1 MLEAQKIE
9 LSEKTTIP
17 NSSSHH
23 PSSTNSNNF
32 KIPVSVSKYNV
43 NGKVVVPKSSTNK
56 ILSLNEPMSTTAATS
71 SSSSS
76 PAYSPATNNR
86 GNRNVAFSS
95 DTGESSI

>member
-9 LSEKTTIP
+9 LNEKSTNP

-43 NGKVVVPKSSTNK
+43 NGKVVPKTSTNK
-56 ILSLNEPMSTTAATS
+56 ILSLNEPMSTTSATS
-71 SSSSS
+71 STAS